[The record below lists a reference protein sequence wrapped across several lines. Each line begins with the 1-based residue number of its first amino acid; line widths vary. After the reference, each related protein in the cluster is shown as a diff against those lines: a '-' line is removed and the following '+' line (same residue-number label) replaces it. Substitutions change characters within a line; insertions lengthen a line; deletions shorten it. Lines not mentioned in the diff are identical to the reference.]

1 MKIIKPGLVA
11 LLTSAAIY
19 GSFGVMIRL
28 LSYELSLTS
37 QVIFRYSLAL
47 VILISMVLVTKAK
60 LKFKKESILPMLG
73 LALFMQISITN
84 FTKATLL
91 IPISSLIG
99 AFYIGSLVTATLTGI
114 FVYKEKIS
122 WTGASST
129 LLAGLGL
136 WLLTLNGGNF
146 AGLILAIIA
155 GSAESVTQAIRKSA
169 PNLSK
174 GVTAVIAIFGI
185 LMFTLLQNIFNKEVL
200 MIPRLPLTWL
210 VGIVFGLAAVFVNIA
225 VTYGFRKIPINLGSI
240 IMSTEIGFGALFG
253 LIVLGMKPS
262 LTELVTI
269 TLITVAVIV
278 QNITIKNDAKILVF
292 VRKILEG

>member
-60 LKFKKESILPMLG
+60 LKFKKESIMPMLG

-84 FTKATLL
+84 FTKAALL

-185 LMFTLLQNIFNKEVL
+185 LMFTLLQNIFNSWE
-200 MIPRLPLTWL
+200 
-210 VGIVFGLAAVFVNIA
+210 
-225 VTYGFRKIPINLGSI
+225 I
-240 IMSTEIGFGALFG
+240 IRFSE
-253 LIVLGMKPS
+253 
-262 LTELVTI
+262 
-269 TLITVAVIV
+269 
-278 QNITIKNDAKILVF
+278 NTIKHLHQELLKYIEKDQGHRGKYKSTDNKVEMVDEKGRRIGVIFDTTPAYLTPKQMQELQ
-292 VRKILEG
+292 ES